1 MRMLL
6 ILGLAALLLLALAFQ
21 LGRWRAG
28 HDIPAARALQ
38 QELEG
43 RVSALAEENHQLRQ
57 AAVRLETDALVDRE
71 ACLQVESQLSGLQ
84 DRLLEQQEELAFYR
98 GIVGGAG
105 RGKLRVRE
113 FSREALADGSSRIR
127 FTLASIE
134 QLQAPVRGRL
144 QLRIE
149 GRRAGRFASL
159 DADSPEL
166 GAKALPRDFDFRY
179 FQAVSAELRLPD
191 DFAPERIVIRLMPVT
206 AGVGASVESFPW
218 QPAPP
223 EQSPPAG

>member
-1 MRMLL
+1 MLL
-6 ILGLAALLLLALAFQ
+6 ILGLAALLLLVLAFQ
-21 LGRWRAG
+21 LGRWRGVG
-28 HDIPAARALQ
+28 HDLPAARVLQ
-38 QELEG
+38 QELEE
-43 RVSALAEENHQLRQ
+43 RVSVLAGENHQLRQ

-98 GIVGGAG
+98 GIVGGADQG
-105 RGKLRVRE
+105 RLRVRE

-134 QLQAPVRGRL
+134 QLQTPVRGRL
-144 QLRIE
+144 QLRVE

-166 GAKALPRDFDFRY
+166 GAKAVPRGFDFRY
-179 FQAVSAELRLPD
+179 FQAISAELRLPD
-191 DFAPERIVIRLMPVT
+191 DFAPERVVIRILPAT

-218 QPAPP
+218 HPAPP
-223 EQSPPAG
+223 DQSPATG

>member
-6 ILGLAALLLLALAFQ
+6 ILGLAALLLLVLAFQ

-28 HDIPAARALQ
+28 HDIPAARAIQ
-38 QELEG
+38 QELED
-43 RVSALAEENHQLRQ
+43 RASALAEENHQLRQ
-57 AAVRLETDALVDRE
+57 AAVRFETDALVDRE
-71 ACLQVESQLSGLQ
+71 ACLQVEAQLSGLQ

-98 GIVGGAG
+98 GIVGGTG
-105 RGKLRVRE
+105 QSRLRVRE

-134 QLQAPVRGRL
+134 QLQVPVRGRL

-159 DADSPEL
+159 DAGSPEL
-166 GAKALPRDFDFRY
+166 EAKAVPRDFDFRY
-179 FQAVSAELRLPD
+179 FQAISTEFRLPD
-191 DFAPERIVIRLMPVT
+191 DFVPERVVIRLMPIT

-218 QPAPP
+218 HPVPP
-223 EQSPPAG
+223 GQSPAAG